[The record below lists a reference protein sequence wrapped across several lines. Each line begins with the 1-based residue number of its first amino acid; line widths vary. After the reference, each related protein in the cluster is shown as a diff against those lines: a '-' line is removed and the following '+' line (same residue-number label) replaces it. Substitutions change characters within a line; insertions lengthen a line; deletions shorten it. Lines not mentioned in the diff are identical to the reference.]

1 MILTGADWADSLSR
15 ICRARETG
23 IKRPILLG
31 GSVTTGNVGEALRA
45 VDGVI
50 VSTALMR
57 KDTGRSDVLR
67 WDIDLCR
74 RFMDAARAER

>member
-1 MILTGADWADSLSR
+1 LILTGADWADSLSR
-15 ICRARETG
+15 IRRARETG

-45 VDGVI
+45 ADGVI

-57 KDTGRSDVLR
+57 KDTGRSDVLC